1 MKSVLLISERSEMV
15 ERFRRFL
22 SQEYSVFVAGK
33 EEALE
38 FLSMA
43 SADVAVVDLFDG
55 KGFSLLE
62 EIQEGPFRCGFIGLM
77 ASDAEIWEGREDL
90 LAVCDFLLKEPS
102 SRPEVQAA
110 VKGAM
115 EKQRL
120 LQEVRALRSRV
131 SSLPQKSSEGV
142 GGANHLNSRSK
153 RSTTPSELNSSPPA
167 LEQVLKGFA
176 KSLSAGFDLDRLLN
190 QFLEA
195 VIEMVRPSKVS
206 ILVLEDPSG
215 AYRIGAYRGLPPK
228 LMEGLRLKS
237 KEGLALWLAREG
249 RIIRRQD
256 VEEGLSD
263 PLLLEVDRELGI
275 LQAIVGIPLMARGSL
290 IGILSLGHRV
300 TGRPYTDAELEI
312 LFTLSGHAAVAV
324 QDIRLYQHAQY
335 QKTYIEHILAR
346 MSSGVI
352 NIDRDGKVVIFNH
365 RAEEILGMKVS
376 EILNR
381 DLRGLPSPLGDM
393 LFEALRTEST
403 YRRHEVQILPER
415 IPLEVSTYRL
425 SGEKG
430 EALGSVMILDDL
442 SSRKQLEEER
452 TRSERLGVLD
462 RVVGWTAHEI
472 KNALVSIRAFIELL
486 PERYEDPEFRERF
499 GSMVRQGVESLDEL
513 VGKLATLADTVEYHY
528 GMEEIN
534 PLLEEWT
541 SEFRGKELLKGVE
554 LVSKL
559 QEGLPKIRCDR
570 DQLRRAFCYLLGYLA
585 RSVPSGDNTVTLSTS
600 SRPEGGVEIRI
611 SSTALDLSEEKL
623 DRIFDPFDRGAV
635 SDLELCVSRR
645 IVEGHRGEISAER
658 GRRGR
663 GVSFH
668 IRLPEEW
675 SDGVME

>member
-1 MKSVLLISERSEMV
+1 MKSVLLISDRSDMV
-15 ERFRRFL
+15 EGFRRLL
-22 SQEYSVFVAGK
+22 SQDSVFAVGK
-33 EEALE
+33 EGALE
-38 FLSMA
+38 FLSMT
-43 SADVAVVDLFDG
+43 SADVVVVDLFEG

-62 EIQEGPFRCGFIGLM
+62 EIRERPFRCGLIGLM
-77 ASDAEIWEGREDL
+77 PSDAEIWEGREDL
-90 LAVCDFLLKEPS
+90 LGVCDFLLKEPL

-110 VKGAM
+110 VKDTM

-120 LQEVRALRSRV
+120 LQELRSLRSRI
-131 SSLPQKSSEGV
+131 SSLPQKPP
-142 GGANHLNSRSK
+142 LNA
-153 RSTTPSELNSSPPA
+153 SPPA

-176 KSLSAGFDLDRLLN
+176 KFLSAGFDLDRLLN
-190 QFLEA
+190 QFSEV

-206 ILVLEDPSG
+206 ILVLEGPSG
-215 AYRIGAYRGLPPK
+215 VYRVKAYRGLPPK

-237 KEGLALWLAREG
+237 KEGLPLWLAREG

-256 VEEGLSD
+256 AEEGLSD

-275 LQAIVGIPLMARGSL
+275 LQAIVSIPLMARGSL

-324 QDIRLYQHAQY
+324 QDIRLYQQTQY
-335 QKTYIEHILAR
+335 QKTYIENILVH

-352 NIDRDGKVVIFNH
+352 NIGRDGKVVIFNH
-365 RAEEILGMKVS
+365 RAEGILGRKVS
-376 EILNR
+376 EVLNR

-393 LFEALRTEST
+393 LFETLRTERT

-425 SGEKG
+425 SDERG

-442 SSRKQLEEER
+442 SSRKQLEGER
-452 TRSERLGVLD
+452 IRSERLDVLN

-472 KNALVSIRAFIELL
+472 RNALVSIRALTELL
-486 PERYEDPEFRERF
+486 PERYENPEFRERF
-499 GSMVRQGVESLDEL
+499 GSMVGQEVEKLDEL
-513 VGKLATLADTVEYHY
+513 VGKLATLADAVEYHY

-534 PLLEEWT
+534 PLLEGWV
-541 SEFRGKELLKGVE
+541 SELRGKELLKGVE
-554 LVSKL
+554 LVTDL

-570 DQLRRAFCYLLGYLA
+570 DQLRKAFCYILGYLA
-585 RSVPSGDNTVTLSTS
+585 RFAPSGDKVTLSTS
-600 SRPEGGVEIRI
+600 PCPEEGVDIQI
-611 SSTALDLSEEKL
+611 SSTVLDLPEEKL
-623 DRIFDPFDRGAV
+623 DRIFDPFDRGSV

-645 IVEGHRGEISAER
+645 IVEAHRGEISAER

-668 IRLPEEW
+668 IRLPEV
-675 SDGVME
+675 SN